1 VVNQRIIYVESDNDP
16 CHWQV
21 QKRVWLFFWRNVNLS
36 FSSITTA
43 GNWLRKERIKDYDFT
58 G

>member
-1 VVNQRIIYVESDNDP
+1 MVKHRIIYVEDGGDP

-21 QKRVWLFFWRNVNLS
+21 QERVWLFFWVDVCLS

-43 GNWLRKERIKDYDFT
+43 GNWIRKERLKYYSFT
-58 G
+58 R